1 MKKLEIGTPGAFR
14 ESAERFSEQRK
25 KKPMESEV
33 VEIIENAKKRQK
45 KKDNP
50 KKSAR
55 SRDLK
60 A

>member
-1 MKKLEIGTPGAFR
+1 MKKLEIGIPGAFR
-14 ESAERFSEQRK
+14 ESAKHFSEQRK
-25 KKPMESEV
+25 KKPTESEV

-45 KKDNP
+45 KKDSP

-55 SRDLK
+55 SRDLE